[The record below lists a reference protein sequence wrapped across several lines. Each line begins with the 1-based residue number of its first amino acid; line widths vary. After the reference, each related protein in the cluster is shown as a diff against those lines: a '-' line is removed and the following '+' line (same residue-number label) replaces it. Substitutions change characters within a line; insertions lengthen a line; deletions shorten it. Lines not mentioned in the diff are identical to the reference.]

1 MGKNVGFQYRD
12 RIIDIGLTV
21 AALRKLKGY
30 SQDDLAERAG
40 ISRQTLSLIETPTV
54 VHSLSVETLLRLAD
68 ALEVN
73 AADLLNNT
81 FPSGK

>member
-68 ALEVN
+68 ALEDN

>member
-40 ISRQTLSLIETPTV
+40 ISRHTLSLIETPTV
-54 VHSLSVETLLRLAD
+54 VHSFSVETLLRLAD